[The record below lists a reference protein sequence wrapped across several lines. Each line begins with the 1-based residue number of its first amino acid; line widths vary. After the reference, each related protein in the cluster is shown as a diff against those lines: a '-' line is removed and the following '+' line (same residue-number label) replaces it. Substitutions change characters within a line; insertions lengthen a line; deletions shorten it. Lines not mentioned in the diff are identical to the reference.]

1 LKIKNNNI
9 LLKIINSDN
18 QWEDSKLNSM
28 KKSTFITTIAFA
40 FVMLL
45 STNVNAQKFSGL
57 DKSPLDIS
65 MSKDKTVKI
74 VYSRPQLNG
83 RALSKLAPNGKMW
96 RTGAN
101 EGTEITLYTDKNIG
115 GKSVKSGTYTL
126 TTIPGD
132 GEWTVVLNS
141 NLNVWGGSAGRYN
154 TATEVTRF
162 TAKSSSS
169 DDSLE
174 AFSIAFDESG
184 SMHLGWGTVRVS
196 IPIK

>member
-1 LKIKNNNI
+1 
-9 LLKIINSDN
+9 
-18 QWEDSKLNSM
+18 M

-65 MSKDKTVKI
+65 MSKDKSVKI

-83 RALSKLAPNGKMW
+83 RALSKLAPNDKMW

-101 EGTEITLYTDKNIG
+101 EGTEITLYKDMNMG
-115 GKSVKSGTYTL
+115 GKSVKAGTYTL

-132 GEWTVVLNS
+132 KEWTIVLNS
-141 NLNVWGGSAGRYN
+141 NLNVWGGGAGRYKE
-154 TATEVTRF
+154 ASEVTRF
-162 TAKSSSS
+162 TAKASMS

-174 AFSIAFDESG
+174 AFSITFDETG
-184 SMHLGWGTVRVS
+184 TMHLGWDKVRVAV
-196 IPIK
+196 PMN